1 MLCGS
6 VFLLTQCSGC
16 LLYVGWVGVGAD
28 YWPYVCTY
36 VENTS
41 DPARVA
47 NTSTKSVFV
56 KDWPTLADCPI
67 PVSRVSDMMG
77 GYCY

>member
-1 MLCGS
+1 ML
-6 VFLLTQCSGC
+6 
-16 LLYVGWVGVGAD
+16 VGVGAD

-77 GYCY
+77 GYC